1 MVSRLG
7 HAVCLVQPTLFPE
20 ASRVDIHEYSC
31 ALARQGVDT
40 HVIVSEDR
48 SAPFPG
54 LTVHAVGFP
63 PLNDPFSWLR
73 FARIARNIVLR
84 LAQRENLGL
93 VHLFNPSPATFL
105 LGWMLARRKE
115 RPAMVYDLRTGGLGR
130 GPDAFLI
137 NAMARGAA
145 RFADGMIALTPALG
159 RALLGDGVPFDHV
172 PLGVN
177 LEAFRPA
184 PPRSSAE
191 FIFVYAGTLSAN
203 RRLSRMIE
211 AFEQVVREHPNAR
224 LHIAGDGNDR
234 PRLQAL
240 VESRGLRP
248 AVTFL
253 GKRDHREIP
262 ALLADAHCGLSYVP
276 QTPWFEPQPQLK
288 TLEYFAMDLPAVAV
302 RTQGNADYWA
312 GLPPE
317 LLTADDPD
325 SFAGGMRFALTHGEQ
340 LRQGGF
346 RRLAERHSW
355 DQITREKLIPIYVD
369 LIADPLRDAARRN

>member
-31 ALARQGVDT
+31 ALARQGIDT

-84 LAQRENLGL
+84 LAQGENLGL

-224 LHIAGDGNDR
+224 LHIAGDGSDR

-248 AVTFL
+248 TVTFL

-302 RTQGNADYWA
+302 RTQGNAEYWA

-317 LLTADDPD
+317 LLTADDPR
-325 SFAGGMRFALTHGEQ
+325 SFAGGMSFALIRHAS
-340 LRQGGF
+340 LRRADF
-346 RRLAERHSW
+346 RSVAERHSW
-355 DQITREKLIPIYVD
+355 ERITGEQLVPLYERLLGVKCRD
-369 LIADPLRDAARRN
+369 SDPQ